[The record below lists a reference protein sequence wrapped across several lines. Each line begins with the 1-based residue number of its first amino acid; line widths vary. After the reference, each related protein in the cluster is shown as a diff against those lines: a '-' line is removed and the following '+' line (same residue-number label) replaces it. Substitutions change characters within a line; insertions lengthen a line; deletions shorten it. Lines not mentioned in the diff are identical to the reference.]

1 MKTMMATRTA
11 NARQVPTTMPPMEAV
26 DKPLES
32 SEPDEA
38 PPSGKPEG
46 SELAEASGSTDDEW
60 FDVLSVV
67 ALAPSMLDDE

>member
-26 DKPLES
+26 DMPLGS
-32 SEPDEA
+32 SEPDA

-46 SELAEASGSTDDEW
+46 SELAEASGSTDDRW
-60 FDVLSVV
+60 YDVLSVV